1 MFCDSYP
8 IGNTMTFEHHNHEG
22 RGKSGRQ
29 HRHGEA
35 TRARR
40 PEFGHGFGPGF
51 GPFPPGFGPR
61 ERMAYRGGR
70 RAKGDMR
77 AAILSLLATEGTESL
92 NGYAIMKTI
101 AERTEGAWSPS
112 PGSVYPT
119 LQQLVDEGL
128 IAPVGQGRKTEYTL
142 SDAGRE
148 HAQEHAEQLAGWAES
163 QRPTDESRALWESAG
178 KLMGVIGQFRHA
190 ATDAQRAL
198 AAERLDEARKALYL
212 ILAE

>member
-1 MFCDSYP
+1 
-8 IGNTMTFEHHNHEG
+8 MTFDQHDHHDHKG
-22 RGKSGRQ
+22 RGKSGRN
-29 HRHGEA
+29 HRIGEA

-40 PEFGHGFGPGF
+40 LEFGPGFGPGF
-51 GPFPPGFGPR
+51 GPFPPGFGPQGH
-61 ERMAYRGGR
+61 RGHLGGPR
-70 RAKGDMR
+70 RRSKGDVR
-77 AAILSLLATEGTESL
+77 AAILALLGAEGTESL

-112 PGSVYPT
+112 PGSIYPT

-128 IAPVGQGRKTEYTL
+128 IAPAGEGRKTEYALT
-142 SDAGRE
+142 DAGRAHVE
-148 HAQEHAEQLAGWAES
+148 EHAEQLAGWAEA

-178 KLMGVIGQFRHA
+178 KLMGVVGQFRHA
-190 ATDAQRAL
+190 ATDAQRAV

>member
-1 MFCDSYP
+1 
-8 IGNTMTFEHHNHEG
+8 MTFDHHDRKG
-22 RGKSGRQ
+22 RGKTGRN
-29 HRHGEA
+29 HRIGEA

-40 PEFGHGFGPGF
+40 PEFGPDFGHGF
-51 GPFPPGFGPR
+51 GPFPPGFGPGGH
-61 ERMAYRGGR
+61 RMRHGGPRRRSRG
-70 RAKGDMR
+70 DVR
-77 AAILSLLATEGTESL
+77 AAILALLSSEGTESL
-92 NGYAIMKTI
+92 NGYALMKTI

-112 PGSVYPT
+112 PGSIYPT

-128 IAPVGQGRKTEYTL
+128 IAPAGEGRKTEYTL
-142 SDAGRE
+142 TDAGRAHVE
-148 HAQEHAEQLAGWAES
+148 EHAERLADWADA

-190 ATDAQRAL
+190 ATDAQRLA